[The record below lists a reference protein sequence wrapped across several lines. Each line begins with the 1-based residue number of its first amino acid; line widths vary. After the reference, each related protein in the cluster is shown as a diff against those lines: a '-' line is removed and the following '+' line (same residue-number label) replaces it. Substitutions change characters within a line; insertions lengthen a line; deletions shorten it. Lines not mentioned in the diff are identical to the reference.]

1 MARGKESYYAVQNG
15 REAGVYNSW
24 DDARQQVDGYSGGVH
39 QRFDTRAEAEA
50 FAGGSG
56 GYGGRSGGSSG
67 GGGYDGSYNSSGYG
81 GSSYDDDYD
90 DSYSTT
96 SGRQAVYTDG
106 ACSNNQNSSRA
117 QAGVG
122 VYFGRDHPDNVSR
135 PVAGSRQTNQ
145 RAELEA
151 IHDAVE
157 TIHQRNDGLKYE
169 IKTDSAYAKNAYD
182 KWGDNWQQNNWTT
195 SKNEPVQHR
204 DVIEPTL
211 DRLNDLGD
219 RVKIS
224 KVKGH
229 SGNRGND
236 AADELAV
243 RGARGY

>member
-56 GYGGRSGGSSG
+56 GYGGS
-67 GGGYDGSYNSSGYG
+67 YG
-81 GSSYDDDYD
+81 GSSYGGSSYGGSGGYDDYDD

-106 ACSNNQNSSRA
+106 ACSNNQDSSRA

-157 TIHQRNDGLKYE
+157 TIHQRNDGRKYE
-169 IKTDSAYAKNAYD
+169 IKTDSFYAQNAYG

-195 SKNEPVQHR
+195 SKNQPVQHR
-204 DVIEPTL
+204 DVIEPTRE
-211 DRLNDLGD
+211 RLNDLGD

-224 KVKGH
+224 KVPGH